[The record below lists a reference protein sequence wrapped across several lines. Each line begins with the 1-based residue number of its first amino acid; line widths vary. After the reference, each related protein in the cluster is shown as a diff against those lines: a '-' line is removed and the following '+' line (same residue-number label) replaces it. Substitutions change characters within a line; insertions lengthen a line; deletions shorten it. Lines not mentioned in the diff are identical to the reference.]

1 MARPHSP
8 LRMVRGGLSGTV
20 LPLLRSM
27 VRPSRF
33 SVGTNWMT
41 ILSVTM
47 RTASRST
54 SGTARPSVFA
64 GAVLALAAS
73 VAITAETKPA
83 PPPHIVSEIRG
94 HRGAAVA
101 DIEQHF

>member
-1 MARPHSP
+1 
-8 LRMVRGGLSGTV
+8 MVRGGLSGTV

-33 SVGTNWMT
+33 SVGTNWIT

-47 RTASRST
+47 RTARRST

-64 GAVLALAAS
+64 GAVLALPAS

-83 PPPHIVSEIRG
+83 PPPHM
-94 HRGAAVA
+94 
-101 DIEQHF
+101 